1 MTFKRREA
9 FAADKGKANRGAFR
23 PGSAVP
29 ARCLFAWAL
38 LCATAAGAQGVT
50 PQELERQGDVIQRQ
64 QQERLRELLERARPA
79 DPGVQGEDL
88 RGRLPQEVSP
98 SEGGRCWPIDEV
110 VVAGGERLRPD
121 TLQALQADHA
131 GRCLTAA
138 DIQRVLG
145 RVTQDVFER
154 GEVTTRAYLPEQDLA
169 SRRLLIELV
178 TGRIAG
184 YRLEGDGAQRIWLP
198 GAFPQVGSVL
208 NLRDLEQ
215 GVEVVNRLGSQ
226 RASTDIEPG
235 EAPGE
240 SVVVV
245 RSAGRLPW
253 SAQLSFDNHGSEG
266 TGKEAVSLN
275 LVADAPLGFNERWVL
290 SRRQSWPD
298 GQGDHASN
306 STGLDLWLP
315 WGRQSFGVNVG
326 ESTYVNV
333 LKLAS
338 GTAVRTDGRTST
350 VGLSTERVV
359 YRDQSSR
366 VNWLARLNRQDSV
379 NRLAGE
385 VLSSSSRV
393 LTFGELGLGGS
404 TVWAQGLW
412 TGQISLV
419 QGLKWAGAERDPGG
433 LPSDAPR
440 AQSRKLVLDL
450 SHARDIAVGDV
461 VLNWTS
467 QLSAQRAWTTLY
479 GSQQILIGSLGSVR
493 GFSRQSLS
501 GDHGVFWR
509 NELAWPMQF
518 DAGLTPLS
526 VRWYVGLDAGH
537 VQSRA
542 SGAPAGDL
550 GGVTLGVSVQAG
562 RAWLDVFG
570 SQGVWRPSSMT
581 REPAQVWARL
591 SLSF

>member
-1 MTFKRREA
+1 MIFKRREA
-9 FAADKGKANRGAFR
+9 FAAGKGFSAGWVGAL
-23 PGSAVP
+23 PVWCCAVWLAAWP
-29 ARCLFAWAL
+29 A
-38 LCATAAGAQGVT
+38 AAVAQGVS

-64 QQERLRELLERARPA
+64 QQERLRELLDRARPV
-79 DPGVQGEDL
+79 DPGVQGADL
-88 RGRLPQEVSP
+88 RGRSP
-98 SEGGRCWPIDEV
+98 DGTQAAEGGPCWPIDEV
-110 VVAGGERLRPD
+110 VVAGGERLQAD
-121 TLQALQADHA
+121 TLRGLQLAHT
-131 GRCLTAA
+131 GRCLSGA

-145 RVTQDVFER
+145 RVTQDFFER
-154 GEVTTRAYLPEQDLA
+154 GEITTRAYLPEQDLA
-169 SRRLLIELV
+169 SRRLLIEVV

-198 GAFPQVGSVL
+198 GAFPAVGSVL

-235 EAPGE
+235 QAPGE

-245 RSAGRLPW
+245 RSVGRLPL
-253 SAQLSFDNHGSEG
+253 SAQLSFDNHGSAS
-266 TGKEAVSLN
+266 TGKEAASLN
-275 LVADAPLGFNERWVL
+275 LVADAILGFNERWVL
-290 SRRQSWPD
+290 SRRQSWPN
-298 GQGDHASN
+298 GRGDHSSS

-326 ESTYVNV
+326 ESEYVNV
-333 LKLAS
+333 LRLAS
-338 GTAVRTDGRTST
+338 GTPVHTDGRTST
-350 VGLSTERVV
+350 VGLMTERVIH
-359 YRDQSSR
+359 RDQSSR

-385 VLSSSSRV
+385 TLNSSSRV
-393 LTFGELGLGGS
+393 LTFGEFGLGGS
-404 TVWAQGLW
+404 TVWAQGLL
-412 TGQISLV
+412 TGQVSHV
-419 QGLKWAGAERDPGG
+419 QGLKLAGAERDPQG
-433 LPSDAPR
+433 LPDEAPR

-450 SHARDIAVGDV
+450 SYVRDV
-461 VLNWTS
+461 VVAGVLLNWTS
-467 QLSAQRAWTTLY
+467 QVNAQRAWTTLH

-518 DAGLTPLS
+518 EWGLTPLS
-526 VRWYVGLDAGH
+526 VRWYAGLDMGR
-537 VQSRA
+537 VESRA
-542 SGAPAGDL
+542 QGAPSGDL
-550 GGVTLGVSVQAG
+550 GGVTLGASIQAG

-570 SQGVWRPSSMT
+570 SQGVWRPTSMQ

-591 SLSF
+591 SFSF